1 MAKRLRIG
9 FLFHHPSTFVVRDIA
24 ILAEFGDIR
33 QIAYRGKGD
42 MLRLASTVLR
52 TDLNYSWFAL
62 GYARAAV
69 RISKLVHKK
78 SIVVAGGFD
87 VASIPELDYGM
98 ARSGRDV
105 KRTRYVLENAT
116 RILAVSKATEEDV
129 LRLAED
135 ANVDVVYHGFD
146 SDEYSPRGEKEN
158 LVLTVA
164 KVSDQN
170 LRLKGLSTFIEASRR
185 MRDTKFVIVGEYD
198 KRIAETIRKDSQR
211 NLFLTG
217 RLSTGELLEYYRKA
231 QAYCQLSY
239 HESFGC
245 ALAEA
250 MLCECVPV
258 VTNRG
263 AIPEVAGDAGIYVE
277 YGNVEETV
285 EVISKALESDNGS
298 EARDRIVRTFPLSKR
313 KEAIRKAIERT

>member
-1 MAKRLRIG
+1 MSERVSIG
-9 FLFHHPSTFVVRDIA
+9 FLYHHPSTFVMRDVQ
-24 ILAEFGDIR
+24 ILSEFADVKQVMYRSRGDIPH
-33 QIAYRGKGD
+33 
-42 MLRLASTVLR
+42 LVSTVLR
-52 TDLNYSWFAL
+52 TNLNFSWFVL
-62 GYARAAV
+62 GFARATV
-69 RISKLVHKK
+69 RLSKLLRKK

-98 ARSGRDV
+98 ARSRRDV

-116 RILAVSKATEEDV
+116 KVLAVSTATQKDV

-135 ANVDVVYHGFD
+135 VNVEVVHHGFD
-146 SDEYSPRGEKEN
+146 TDEYSPRGEKEK

-164 KVSDQN
+164 NVSDQN

-185 MRDTKFVIVGEYD
+185 MRDTDFVIVGECD
-198 KRIAETIRKDSQR
+198 ERVAKTIRKESSG
-211 NLFLTG
+211 NLQLTG
-217 RLSTGELLEYYRKA
+217 RLSTRELLEYYRKA
-231 QAYCQLSY
+231 KVYCQLSY

-263 AIPEVAGDAGIYVE
+263 AIPEVAGDAGVYVE
-277 YGNVEETV
+277 YGNIEETV
-285 EVISKALESDNGS
+285 EGISKALESDSGS
-298 EARDRIVRTFPLSKR
+298 EARDRIVQTFPLSKR
-313 KEAIRKAIERT
+313 KDAIRKVIEPT

>member
-24 ILAEFGDIR
+24 ILTEFGDVR
-33 QIAYRGKGD
+33 QVGCHGKRD
-42 MLRLASTVLR
+42 VFRLASAVLR
-52 TDLNYSWFAL
+52 TDVNYSWFAL
-62 GYARAAV
+62 GHARAAV
-69 RISKLVHKK
+69 RMSKLVGKE

-116 RILAVSKATEEDV
+116 RILAVSKFTEEDV

-146 SDEYSPRGEKEN
+146 SDEYSPRGEKEKS
-158 LVLTVA
+158 VLTVA

-185 MRDTKFVIVGEYD
+185 MRDTKFVIAGEHD
-198 KRIAETIRKDSQR
+198 ERIAEIIRKDSLK
-211 NLFLTG
+211 NLILTG
-217 RLSTGELLEYYRKA
+217 RLSTRELLEYYRKA
-231 QAYCQLSY
+231 KAYCQLSY

-263 AIPEVAGDAGIYVE
+263 AIPEVAGNAGTYVE

-298 EARDRIVRTFPLSKR
+298 EARDRIVQTFPLSKR
-313 KEAIRKAIERT
+313 KEAIRKVIEHT

>member
-24 ILAEFGDIR
+24 ILSEFGDIR
-33 QIAYRGKGD
+33 QMAYHGKGD
-42 MLRLASTVLR
+42 MPRLASTVLR

-69 RISKLVHKK
+69 RISKLAHKK

-135 ANVDVVYHGFD
+135 ANVDVAYHGFD
-146 SDEYSPRGEKEN
+146 SDEFSSKGEKEN

-164 KVSDQN
+164 RVSDQN

-185 MRDTKFVIVGEYD
+185 MRDTDFVIVGECD
-198 KRIAETIRKDSQR
+198 EGVANTIRKESSG
-211 NLFLTG
+211 NLQLTG
-217 RLSTGELLEYYRKA
+217 RLSTCELLEYYRKA
-231 QAYCQLSY
+231 KVYCQLSY

-263 AIPEVAGDAGIYVE
+263 AIPEVAGDAGVYVE
-277 YGNVEETV
+277 YGDVEETV
-285 EVISKALESDNGS
+285 EGISKALEADSGS
-298 EARDRIVRTFPLSKR
+298 EARDRIAQTFPLSKR
-313 KEAIRKAIERT
+313 KDAIRRVIEHP